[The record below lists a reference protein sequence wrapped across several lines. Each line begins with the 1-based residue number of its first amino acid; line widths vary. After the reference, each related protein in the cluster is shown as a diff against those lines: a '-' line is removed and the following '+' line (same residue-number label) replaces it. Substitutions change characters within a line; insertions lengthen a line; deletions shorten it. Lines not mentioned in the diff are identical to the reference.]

1 MLCFL
6 GNMPNGPVGVLSWLQ
21 GVGHPT
27 PKSFLRWK
35 EKSGKIIYAG
45 GDVTSTNGQYTIT
58 Y

>member
-1 MLCFL
+1 
-6 GNMPNGPVGVLSWLQ
+6 MPNGPVGVLSWLQ

-27 PKSFLRWK
+27 QKIFLQWK
-35 EKSGKIIYAG
+35 EKKRGKLIDAG